1 MLSRLSRYRYRL
13 ADRRS
18 SLGGSMGWLVYAA
31 MAAGLLPLVAMAI
44 GYLYVSFK
52 KRDET

>member
-1 MLSRLSRYRYRL
+1 MILKLSLFRFAGRRL
-13 ADRRS
+13 
-18 SLGGSMGWLVYAA
+18 SLGGNMGWMAYAA